1 MDRKPLPLVWQS
13 MDISIN
19 PEWQRLLPYAL
30 GGAVVLLLLFN
41 IPFIGRILRA
51 LLSIGLLAI
60 GLLILAQR
68 APFDPALSQIQSRL
82 GWADQETQGNTVR
95 IRMSPDGHFW
105 ARATVN
111 GVPRR
116 MLIDSGATV
125 TAISQDTA
133 RAASVAPQSGI
144 VPVLM
149 RTANGTVRVETGTI
163 DRLEI
168 GGLKARDLSAV
179 ISPALGDVDILGMNF
194 LTQLASWRVEGRTLI
209 LEPSAPAAG

>member
-1 MDRKPLPLVWQS
+1 MY
-13 MDISIN
+13 IAIN
-19 PEWQRLLPYAL
+19 PESQRLLTYAL
-30 GGAVVLLLLFN
+30 CAALLLFLLFS

-60 GLLILAQR
+60 GLLVLAQR

-82 GWADQETQGNTVR
+82 GLGEQEAVGDTVR

-125 TAISQDTA
+125 TALSQDTA
-133 RAASVAPQSGI
+133 RAASVTPQDGL

-149 RTANGTVRVETGTI
+149 RTANGTVRVQTGTV
-163 DRLEI
+163 DRLALD
-168 GGLKARDLSAV
+168 GLEARDLSV
-179 ISPALGDVDILGMNF
+179 VVSPALGDVDILGMNF

-209 LEPSAPAAG
+209 LEPAPPPA

>member
-1 MDRKPLPLVWQS
+1 M
-13 MDISIN
+13 
-19 PEWQRLLPYAL
+19 
-30 GGAVVLLLLFN
+30 
-41 IPFIGRILRA
+41 
-51 LLSIGLLAI
+51 
-60 GLLILAQR
+60 
-68 APFDPALSQIQSRL
+68 SQ
-82 GWADQETQGNTVR
+82 
-95 IRMSPDGHFW
+95 DGHFW

-125 TAISQDTA
+125 TAISQSTA

-168 GGLKARDLSAV
+168 GGLEARDLSAV